1 MELTKPLDV
10 LNIARNSQVLVE
22 LKNGVQFTGILKTFD
37 IHLNTALDDTK
48 EIVNGDISRSLGR
61 ILIRGDMI
69 KFISPQKN

>member
-10 LNIARNSQVLVE
+10 LNIARNSKVLVE
-22 LKNGVQFTGILKTFD
+22 LKNGVQFTGTLKTFD
-37 IHLNTALDDTK
+37 IHLNTALDESK
-48 EIVNGDISRSLGR
+48 EIIDGNITRNLNR